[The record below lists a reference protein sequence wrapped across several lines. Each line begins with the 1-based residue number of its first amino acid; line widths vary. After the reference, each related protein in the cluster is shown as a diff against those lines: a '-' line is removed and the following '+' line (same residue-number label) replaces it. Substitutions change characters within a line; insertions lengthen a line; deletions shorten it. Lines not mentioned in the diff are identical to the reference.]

1 MECPVCFECRISVF
15 QNRCTHTWCK
25 ECHHKMIQ
33 HNHTTCPICRHP
45 IILKKKPERPKYMDW
60 LVNGGAPYI
69 WRTKR
74 NRKYLK
80 YLTYKI

>member
-1 MECPVCFECRISVF
+1 MDCPICFNNSLSIFKNICGHLW
-15 QNRCTHTWCK
+15 CTKCNKKLIHY
-25 ECHHKMIQ
+25 
-33 HNHTTCPICRHP
+33 NHTTCPICRTN
-45 IILKKKPERPKYMDW
+45 IELQKPLEEPKYIRW

-80 YLTYKI
+80 YLRYRI